1 MAGIVDQIKERLDI
15 VDLISSY
22 LKLQKSGINYKA
34 RCPFHNEKSG
44 SFFVSPERQIWHCF
58 GCGLGGDA
66 FGFVKQIDGV
76 EFPEALRILAARVGV
91 KLERQSPEYQEFQ
104 SAKTKLYE
112 ISELAARFFEKQLHQ
127 SEVGKTALAY
137 LQNRGLV
144 DGSIK
149 DFRLGYAPD
158 SWSALYNF
166 LDRNYDSKEVLNAGL
181 IIKKDAGGYYDRFR
195 SRIMFPIFDIN
206 RQVVGFTG
214 RVFGDLAKQD
224 DVAKYVNTPQTA
236 IYDKGRLLYGLDK
249 AKLEMRRNDR
259 CLVVEGNMD
268 VIMSHQAG
276 AKHAVASSGT
286 ALTDGHLKII
296 KRYTDNLD
304 LCFDADNAGTM
315 ATDRGVD
322 LALAKGFNV
331 GIVNIIE
338 PDLKDPADYVKKYG
352 AKWAEYSQKSQPFMD
367 FYFKSTQKLFDTA
380 TALGKKLMAHK
391 LVPLLAAMANK
402 IEQAHWVSEIALAL
416 KTKEE
421 LLYQEIAMIKPRV
434 ELVAEIESTPM
445 ADNQAPVASLDPQEE
460 TLLSLIIR
468 KPEFGSK
475 INTAD
480 NEFLSRQFK
489 NLLEQLQA
497 VTDEASIELAVAK
510 PSPSLGNPKLGLAK
524 PMADMTLEFAA
535 LKSQELWKDFKD
547 HELEEEFQKILVQIK
562 RRKITAQ
569 LADLEYEIKSAEKAQ
584 NKERLSALVSE
595 FSKISEQLS
604 N

>member
-66 FGFVKQIDGV
+66 FGFVKQIEGM
-76 EFPEALRILAARVGV
+76 EFPDALRVLATRVGV
-91 KLERQSPEYQEFQ
+91 KLERQSPEYQEYQ

-127 SEVGKTALAY
+127 SAVGKTALAY
-137 LQNRGLV
+137 LRDRGLA
-144 DGSIK
+144 DESIR

-158 SWSALYNF
+158 SWNALYNF
-166 LDRNYDSKEVLNAGL
+166 LDRSFDGKEILSAGL
-181 IIKKDAGGYYDRFR
+181 IVKKDSGGYFDRFR

-206 RQVVGFTG
+206 KQVVGFTG

-224 DVAKYVNTPQTA
+224 DIAKYVNTPQTA
-236 IYDKGRLLYGLDK
+236 IYDKGRLLYGLEM
-249 AKLEMRRNDR
+249 AKLEMRRTDR

-304 LCFDADNAGTM
+304 LCFDADSAGVM

-322 LALAKGFNV
+322 LALARGFNV
-331 GIVNIIE
+331 GIVSLAGQAG
-338 PDLKDPADYVKKYG
+338 LKDPADYVKVHG
-352 AKWAEYSQKSQPFMD
+352 TKWAEYAVKSKPFME
-367 FYFKSTQKLFDTA
+367 FYFDFARKSYDVN
-380 TALGKKLMAHK
+380 TALGKKQFGQKLM
-391 LVPLLAAMANK
+391 PFLASMANK
-402 IEQAHWVSEIALAL
+402 IEQAHWINEMALTL

-421 LLYQEIAMIKPRV
+421 ILYQELSAVKSRIA
-434 ELVAEIESTPM
+434 ETP
-445 ADNQAPVASLDPQEE
+445 ATETPAPEQSLQTASLDPQEE
-460 TLLSLIIR
+460 ALLSLIIK
-468 KPEFGSK
+468 KPELVNK
-475 INTAD
+475 IKPESE
-480 NEFLSRQFK
+480 EFLSDKFREIAQK
-489 NLLEQLQA
+489 IKPEQIEPAISQLA
-497 VTDEASIELAVAK
+497 SASISAPLVSDLYLDFAY
-510 PSPSLGNPKLGLAK
+510 LGS
-524 PMADMTLEFAA
+524 E
-535 LKSQELWKDFKD
+535 ELWKDYPD
-547 HELEEEFQKILVQIK
+547 HELDEEFDKLINQIK
-562 RRKITAQ
+562 RRRVSVR
-569 LADLEYEIKSAEKAQ
+569 LAELEYDIKSAEKESD
-584 NKERLSALVSE
+584 KKRLSALMEE
-595 FSKISEQLS
+595 FSKISKQLS